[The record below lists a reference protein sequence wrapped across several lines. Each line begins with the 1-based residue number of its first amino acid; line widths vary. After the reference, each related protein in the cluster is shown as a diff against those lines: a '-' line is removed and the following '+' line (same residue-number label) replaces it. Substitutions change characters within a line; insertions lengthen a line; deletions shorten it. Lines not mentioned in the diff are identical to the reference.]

1 MQSIVMERK
10 KEELIK
16 DARELF
22 TSGKVT
28 TPGDIPNHFSTDE
41 IALIADYLIQTFEQ
55 LREIQFSLDVK
66 K

>member
-1 MQSIVMERK
+1 MERK
-10 KEELIK
+10 RYELTK

-22 TSGKVT
+22 TSGQLK

-41 IALIADYLIQTFEQ
+41 IALIADYLIQTFEL
-55 LREIQFSLDVK
+55 LRNLQFSLGDK